1 MDIALWVVQGLKAG
15 VFLVNGGMKLFR
27 EKDALQKSGFAFVED
42 FSKNQVRLIGT
53 VEILGAIGLLL
64 PALVGVLPV
73 LTPFA
78 GVGLVLL
85 MVGAAF
91 THLRRGES
99 QMIVVTLVLLAMAAF
114 IAYGRFLLVPFS

>member
-1 MDIALWVVQGLKAG
+1 MDIALWVVLGLLAG

-27 EKDALQKSGFAFVED
+27 EKDALQESGFAYVAD
-42 FSKNQVRLIGT
+42 FSKNQVHLIGT
-53 VEILGAIGLLL
+53 VEVLGAVGLLL
-64 PALVGVLPV
+64 PALVGILPV

-91 THLRRGES
+91 THQRRGES
-99 QMIVVTLVLLAMAAF
+99 QQIVVNLVLLAMAAF
-114 IAYGRFLLVPFS
+114 VAYGRFVLAPFS